1 MNPITKTWTFCP
13 NTVDAGRLYQACFVA
28 YNPVSSSA
36 CLCTRHVMPGTDP
49 AQVIGL
55 TPEATTEVSR
65 RSGFVCLERY
75 VNTQRRAG
83 CGQVNCVEIEVLVT
97 NPLFDNPSPA
107 NG

>member
-1 MNPITKTWTFCP
+1 MAPGRDLCHESDHEDLDLLPEYCRCWEAVSGLLCRIQPGILLRLPMHAPC
-13 NTVDAGRLYQACFVA
+13 DA
-28 YNPVSSSA
+28 
-36 CLCTRHVMPGTDP
+36 
-49 AQVIGL
+49 
-55 TPEATTEVSR
+55 
-65 RSGFVCLERY
+65 RY